1 MKYNLDESVTIVE
14 NRIRNRKIRKLR
26 RSICSLCALC
36 AALIGLAVFSLYSFI
51 SFGKVGNSHSVYGT
65 LMISNEA
72 GGYVLV
78 GVVSFFS
85 AVALTLLCLYIRRRK
100 HSPADNSSDSDK

>member
-1 MKYNLDESVTIVE
+1 MKYNLDESVMIVE
-14 NRIRNRKIRKLR
+14 KKIQNRKIRKLR
-26 RSICSLCALC
+26 RSICSLCAL
-36 AALIGLAVFSLYSFI
+36 AAILVGLAVFSLYNFI
-51 SFGKVGNSHSVYGT
+51 SFGEVGHSHSVYGT

-78 GVVSFFS
+78 GVVSFFA

>member
-1 MKYNLDESVTIVE
+1 MKYDLDESVMIVE
-14 NRIRNRKIRKLR
+14 NRIQSRKIRKLR
-26 RSICSLCALC
+26 RSIVSLSALC

-51 SFGKVGNSHSVYGT
+51 SFSEVGSSHSVYGT

-78 GVVSFFS
+78 GVVSFFV
-85 AVALTLLCLYIRRRK
+85 AVAVTLLCIYIKKRK
-100 HSPADNSSDSDK
+100 ESEKERNAAKTE

>member
-26 RSICSLCALC
+26 RSIVSLSALC

-51 SFGKVGNSHSVYGT
+51 SFSEVGSSHSVYGT

-78 GVVSFFS
+78 GVVSFFV
-85 AVALTLLCLYIRRRK
+85 AVAVTLLCIYIKRK
-100 HSPADNSSDSDK
+100 KSSPSGSKTESE

>member
-1 MKYNLDESVTIVE
+1 MKYDLDESVTIVE
-14 NRIRNRKIRKLR
+14 NRIQSRKIRKLR
-26 RSICSLCALC
+26 RSIVSLSALC

-51 SFGKVGNSHSVYGT
+51 SFSEVGNSHSVYGT

-78 GVVSFFS
+78 GVVSFFV
-85 AVALTLLCLYIRRRK
+85 AVAVTLLCIYIKRK
-100 HSPADNSSDSDK
+100 KSTPSGSKTESE